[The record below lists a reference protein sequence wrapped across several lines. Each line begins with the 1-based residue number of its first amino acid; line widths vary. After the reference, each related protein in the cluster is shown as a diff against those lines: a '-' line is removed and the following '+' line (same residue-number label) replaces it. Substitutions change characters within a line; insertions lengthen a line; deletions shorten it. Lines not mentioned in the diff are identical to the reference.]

1 MCSPRVTCNYGFE
14 QNIFS
19 YVHGT
24 TSDGNTSDGTTSD
37 GTTSDGTTSDGTTSD
52 GTTSDGTTSDGTLH
66 TTARGGQS
74 VHKMRRQIRVT
85 IMCMHLNGSGTV
97 SVHIVR

>member
-1 MCSPRVTCNYGFE
+1 MCINYKLLLLLVRSSRVTCNYGFE

-24 TSDGNTSDGTTSD
+24 TSDG
-37 GTTSDGTTSDGTTSD
+37 
-52 GTTSDGTTSDGTLH
+52 TLH
-66 TTARGGQS
+66 MTARGGQS

-85 IMCMHLNGSGTV
+85 IMCMRLNGSGTV